1 MKQKNTRI
9 FADNLNSLDNSLR
22 NKVYLRYF
30 FIILLITLGC
40 LMFFTILSSLLMI
53 IFSGTS
59 PDEQQPVW
67 VLKMMQVVL
76 MAGIFGGSSWLAGK
90 MLHFKYLKVYG
101 ISYSPPVADY
111 FFSLMLFVILIPF
124 LQWTIAINE
133 QMTLPDWLSS
143 VENWMRSMEEQ
154 LARQTE
160 SFLKMNNFSDL
171 LINMLIIAIVPAFFE
186 ELFFRGLIQS
196 FLLEWFRKPWVA
208 ILLTSLFFSGVHLQ
222 FYGFLPRFILGLVLG
237 YLFYYSGSLWLSVFF
252 HFTNNALSIVFSYL
266 EQHHFISN
274 KFEEQMSSSYLLVI
288 ISLAVVAAVMIYF
301 AVYYDKRRDKSKDWV
316 KVFETENNSEAE
328 IIAGKIENSGI
339 PVSLIN
345 KKDSSFT
352 TFGMLEIYVSP
363 ENVSEAKRIIHEDLS
378 ETQPE

>member
-1 MKQKNTRI
+1 
-9 FADNLNSLDNSLR
+9 
-22 NKVYLRYF
+22 
-30 FIILLITLGC
+30 
-40 LMFFTILSSLLMI
+40 MI

-59 PDEQQPVW
+59 PNEQQPVW

-266 EQHHFISN
+266 EQHHFFSN

-316 KVFETENNSEAE
+316 KVFETENSSEAE

-363 ENVSEAKRIIHEDLS
+363 ENESEAKRIIHEDLS

>member
-1 MKQKNTRI
+1 VGHFVHITLFQWRS
-9 FADNLNSLDNSLR
+9 FAVLWFSSSF
-22 NKVYLRYF
+22 YLR
-30 FIILLITLGC
+30 
-40 LMFFTILSSLLMI
+40 
-53 IFSGTS
+53 
-59 PDEQQPVW
+59 
-67 VLKMMQVVL
+67 
-76 MAGIFGGSSWLAGK
+76 
-90 MLHFKYLKVYG
+90 
-101 ISYSPPVADY
+101 
-111 FFSLMLFVILIPF
+111 
-124 LQWTIAINE
+124 
-133 QMTLPDWLSS
+133 
-143 VENWMRSMEEQ
+143 
-154 LARQTE
+154 
-160 SFLKMNNFSDL
+160 
-171 LINMLIIAIVPAFFE
+171 
-186 ELFFRGLIQS
+186 
-196 FLLEWFRKPWVA
+196 
-208 ILLTSLFFSGVHLQ
+208 
-222 FYGFLPRFILGLVLG
+222 LVLG

-252 HFTNNALSIVFSYL
+252 HFTNNALSIVFFLSGATS
-266 EQHHFISN
+266 FFSN

>member
-252 HFTNNALSIVFSYL
+252 HFTNNALCIVFSYL